1 MEKIFGST
9 VGGAILILLL
19 VLVLIL
25 LIFTF
30 RLAQELNA
38 MNRRYRS
45 LLKGKKSREAI
56 REAAKEIMTDEV
68 MKNTRSAAEETA
80 AQVAAKT
87 VEETLSLAE
96 AAGTPSGAASDEADE
111 SKGRSDSDGAGGTGT
126 GTRKTVRTESSGISR
141 RKSTKRPKGSSKSGG
156 SAKSGSAISRMAGT
170 VRKAADT
177 GGKTAGNEKSAAD
190 ILRSSG
196 FQKTLDSLKENES
209 DISEQIRALGSR
221 YSHTLC
227 KYGIVK
233 YDAFDDV
240 GGKLSFALAVLD
252 SENSG
257 FVLDAIHSRDNCF
270 LYLKEIVRGESYIM
284 LSEEEIEAL
293 KQAAEGHDEDIA

>member
-96 AAGTPSGAASDEADE
+96 SAGTPSGAASDEADE
-111 SKGRSDSDGAGGTGT
+111 SKDRSDSDGAGSTGIK
-126 GTRKTVRTESSGISR
+126 KTVRTESSGISR

-156 SAKSGSAISRMAGT
+156 NAKGGSAISRMAGT

-209 DISEQIRALGSR
+209 DISEQIRTLGSR